1 MLPRKRGA
9 MLFCVLMVMVI
20 HQTEQY
26 GSGAPSG
33 ACIDQTPRHE
43 SIAAQSS
50 TPPYL
55 ILTSSA
61 QVRQGDTLQVTVG
74 SPAGAPLPIG
84 GFILQARQ
92 IQNPD
97 IIVGKFVGV
106 PDASLTHV
114 TTCSN
119 PNDTVTHSSP
129 EDKPAMTFTWQ
140 APSDFL
146 GGIEFRAT
154 VAQSYATFWKNVE
167 SPLVEVVTPDT
178 VVSAPAAAA
187 PRSTSAPPAPPVIM
201 ESKVVEVVTPDTV
214 VSAPAAAAPRSTS
227 APPAPPVI
235 MESKPKQEAV
245 PLDVIYDGCADN
257 KLCFG
262 VPENCIPKGDCKAV
276 VAIFVSGDKY
286 TFELQGTGNPKYV
299 AAGLSMDTK
308 MGDDSAMECV
318 RNDNGRVSLFTSWTY
333 PKAEPYVSRTDSPQ
347 EIVQLQESSIIDGK
361 LYCKFRRDVVS
372 VVQGRT
378 YDLASTMYNL
388 MVVSGSSMK
397 DANRVGFHDIAY
409 EATGVPMSL
418 ATVGTAAGS
427 SKLLLKLHGCFMLI
441 AWLGTSSIGIL
452 LARYFRQTWVGK
464 TLGGKDIWFAYHR
477 IFMVVTWVLTVVGFI
492 LILIEVGGYSTT
504 GDNPHAITG
513 LVTVILCFLQPIGAY
528 FRPHPGTSKRPIFNW
543 AHWGAGNAAHILGIV
558 TIFLAVYLQK
568 AELPSWSVF
577 ILAAFVAFHVIMHLV
592 LSLTVCVSD
601 GRISNGRINAFP
613 MKDMLGQ
620 TRQPTQVDRSTD
632 APFSSFRRLL
642 LGVYTPIVL
651 LFTIAMVCLVALAPI
666 TEAYDSIMGA

>member
-1 MLPRKRGA
+1 MLPRKRNA
-9 MLFCVLMVMVI
+9 MLFSVLVLMVI
-20 HQTEQY
+20 RQTEQY

-43 SIAAQSS
+43 SITAQTS

-140 APSDFL
+140 APTDFL
-146 GGIEFRAT
+146 GGIGFRAT

-167 SPLVEVVTPDT
+167 SPLVEVVTPET

-187 PRSTSAPPAPPVIM
+187 PRPTNAPPP
-201 ESKVVEVVTPDTV
+201 
-214 VSAPAAAAPRSTS
+214 
-227 APPAPPVI
+227 PPVI
-235 MESKPKQEAV
+235 MESKPKQEAA
-245 PLDVIYDGCADN
+245 PLDVIYEGCADN

-262 VPENCIPKGDCKAV
+262 VPENCISKGDCKAI

-308 MGDDSAMECV
+308 MGDDSAMECI

-333 PKAEPYVSRTDSPQ
+333 PKSEPYVSRTDSPQ

-378 YDLASTMYNL
+378 YDLANTMYNL

-492 LILIEVGGYSTT
+492 LILVEVGGYATT

-513 LVTVILCFLQPIGAY
+513 LVTVILCFIQPIGAY

-666 TEAYDSIMGA
+666 TEAYDSILGA

>member
-1 MLPRKRGA
+1 MLPRKRSA
-9 MLFCVLMVMVI
+9 MLLSFVVAMVI

-43 SIAAQSS
+43 SIPAQSS
-50 TPPYL
+50 TPPYI
-55 ILTSSA
+55 ILTSTA

-97 IIVGKFVGV
+97 VIVGKFVGV
-106 PDASLTHV
+106 PDTTMTHV

-129 EDKPAMTFTWQ
+129 EDKPAMTFQWQ
-140 APSDFL
+140 APTDFL

-178 VVSAPAAAA
+178 VTSAPAAAA
-187 PRSTSAPPAPPVIM
+187 PATTRATQP
-201 ESKVVEVVTPDTV
+201 
-214 VSAPAAAAPRSTS
+214 
-227 APPAPPVI
+227 PPVI
-235 MESKPKQEAV
+235 MESKPKQEAA
-245 PLDVIYDGCADN
+245 PLDVVYQGCADT

-262 VPENCIPKGDCKAV
+262 VPQNCVTKGDCKAV
-276 VAIFVSGDKY
+276 LAVFVSGDRY
-286 TFELQGTGNPKYV
+286 TFELQAVGNPKYV
-299 AAGLSMDTK
+299 AAGLSTDNK

-333 PKAEPYVSRTDSPQ
+333 SKVDPYVSRSDSPQ
-347 EIVQLQESSIIDGK
+347 EIVQLQESSVIDGK

-372 VVQGRT
+372 VVQGKT
-378 YDLASTMYNL
+378 FDLANSMYNL
-388 MVVSGSSMK
+388 MVVAGSEMK
-397 DANRVGFHDIAY
+397 DANRVGFHDLAY
-409 EATGVPMSL
+409 EATGTPMSL
-418 ATVGTAAGS
+418 ATVGTAAAS
-427 SKLLLKLHGCFMLI
+427 SKLLLKLHGSFMLL
-441 AWLGTSSIGIL
+441 AWLGTASLGIL

-464 TLGGKDIWFAYHR
+464 QLGGKDIWFAYHR
-477 IFMVVTWVLTVVGFI
+477 IFMVLTWLLTVVGFI
-492 LILIEVGGYSTT
+492 LILIEVGGWSTT

-513 LVTVILCFLQPIGAY
+513 IVTVIMCFIQPIGAY
-528 FRPHPGTSKRPIFNW
+528 FRPHPGTKTRPIFNW
-543 AHWGAGNAAHILGIV
+543 AHWLLGNSAHILGIV
-558 TIFLAVYLQK
+558 TIFFAVYLQK
-568 AELPSWSVF
+568 AELPSWSVY

-592 LSLTVCVSD
+592 LTLTVCVSD

-620 TRQPTQVDRSTD
+620 TRQATQVDRSTD
-632 APFSSFRRLL
+632 APFSRFRRLL
-642 LGVYTPIVL
+642 LGVYTPVVL
-651 LFTIAMVCLVALAPI
+651 IFAIAMVCLVALAPI
-666 TEAYDSIMGA
+666 TEVYDTIMGA